1 MLYAKFMYPDY
12 GYDCDVEFAKKMGLE
27 VGEKYEV
34 EDLSMGG
41 SHTSIFLKGI
51 KGGFNSVQFE
61 FEEDGKP
68 INIFNSPKYNPYYY
82 I

>member
-1 MLYAKFMYPDY
+1 MYPNN
-12 GYDCDVEFAKKMGLE
+12 GYDGDVEFAKKTGLE

-41 SHTSIFLKGI
+41 SHTLIYLKDINGA
-51 KGGFNSVQFE
+51 FNSVQFE
-61 FEEDGKP
+61 FEEDGKS
-68 INIFNSPKYNPYYY
+68 INIFNSPKYNPYYC

>member
-27 VGEKYEV
+27 VGEKYKV

-41 SHTSIFLKGI
+41 SHTSIFLKNINGA
-51 KGGFNSVQFE
+51 FNSVQFE
-61 FEEDGKP
+61 FFEDDKP
-68 INIFNSPKYNPYYY
+68 VDIYRNPKYNGYLYY
-82 I
+82 